1 MEFTERYHWLKEHF
15 DPSKENSFFPGTN
28 VGIRFLN
35 FESGNVSK
43 DEHLLPE
50 LRKVMSPGTEDEQI
64 EENKHFSYP
73 VFYPLNRP
81 VNDHAILLLHGLNER
96 RWDKYLTWAH
106 YLVEKT
112 GKSVIIFPISFHIS
126 RSYPLWFDVR
136 LLNSKAEERKAKIAG
151 VQLSTYANLTLSE
164 RLSEHPERFLLAGF
178 QTANDI
184 VKLATSM
191 RKGEHPM
198 FSKDSNTDLFAYSI
212 GGLLAQVL
220 MIANPSGL
228 FSRSKLFLF
237 CAGSTF
243 SYMNGVSKVIMD
255 SVAND
260 NLHYY
265 YQYELEKK
273 LTQPGILSEFFHDN
287 RLAIAFR
294 AMIAPHVLKRIR
306 EKVFTRLHKQI
317 YAISFRDDQIIPAIA
332 VSETLMGSNNKLP
345 DNMEVL
351 HYDYPY
357 THEMPFP
364 VKCPDL
370 QALVDEAF
378 ERVFSKAALFLA

>member
-15 DPSKENSFFPGTN
+15 DPTKENSFLPGTN

-35 FESGNVSK
+35 FESGNEGS
-43 DEHLLPE
+43 DEKLLPI
-50 LRKVMSPGTEDEQI
+50 LRKAMSPGTEDEQI

-73 VFYPLNRP
+73 VFYPMDRP
-81 VNDHAILLLHGLNER
+81 VNDKAIVLLHGLNER
-96 RWDKYLTWAH
+96 KWDKYLTWAH

-136 LLNSKAEERKAKIAG
+136 LLNTQAEERKAKISG
-151 VQLSTYANLTLSE
+151 VQLSTYANLTLSQ
-164 RLSEHPERFLLAGF
+164 RLSEQPERFLLSGF

-184 VKLATSM
+184 IKLATSM
-191 RKGEHPM
+191 RNGAHPM
-198 FSKDSNTDLFAYSI
+198 FEKESRTDLFAYSI

-220 MIANPSGL
+220 MIANPSDL
-228 FSRSKLFLF
+228 FGRSKLFLF

-255 SVAND
+255 SAAND
-260 NLHYY
+260 NLHHY
-265 YQYELEKK
+265 YQYELEEK
-273 LTQPGILSEFFHDN
+273 LSQPGILAEFFRDN

-294 AMIAPHVLKRIR
+294 AMIAPHKLKKIR

-317 YAISFRDDQIIPAIA
+317 FAVSFRDDRIIPSVAI
-332 VSETLMGSNNKLP
+332 SETLLGSKNSLP

-351 HYDYPY
+351 HYEYPY

-364 VKCPDL
+364 VKCPDV
-370 QALVDEAF
+370 QNLVNEAF
-378 ERVFSKAALFLA
+378 ERVFSRAAVFLA